1 MTENTH
7 KVEKRDEELKAER
20 KAERMDK
27 MWTQIYYQW
36 DDNNPNYKDY
46 YQTKYA
52 SGRVVTKDLYKT
64 GRPTTTWERVRERLF
79 AFWDKPKKKED
90 NNG

>member
-1 MTENTH
+1 MTQHKDKIENR
-7 KVEKRDEELKAER
+7 KEELKF
-20 KAERMDK
+20 ERMDK

-52 SGRVVTKDLYKT
+52 SGRVVTKDPHKP
-64 GRPTTTWERVRERLF
+64 GKPTTTWERVREKLF
-79 AFWDKPKKKED
+79 KAWDKS
-90 NNG
+90 